1 MVLEITISKV
11 RQQHLGVT
19 FRQDQNLVTVESV
32 TSQTPADIAG
42 LRVGDIL
49 VAVDG
54 KTVNNVTQ
62 TNKLIK
68 LASAGS
74 FSVRVERLTSN
85 YVLKSKYPVRVE
97 DRVPATTNSCSMGD
111 MDVSQMEQD
120 SFVIVDAPKTK
131 FPEVS
136 TKYSI
141 TSLDQIINPDRT
153 VKLYWQFLK

>member
-32 TSQTPADIAG
+32 ASQTPADIAG
-42 LRVGDIL
+42 LKVGDIL
-49 VAVDG
+49 VVVDG
-54 KTVNNVTQ
+54 KNVNNVTQ

-85 YVLKSKYPVRVE
+85 YVLKSKYPVKTE
-97 DRVPATTNSCSMGD
+97 DRVPVTNSSSIGD
-111 MDVSQMEQD
+111 MDVSQVEQD
-120 SFVIVDAPKTK
+120 SFVIVDSPKIK
-131 FPEVS
+131 CPEVS
-136 TKYSI
+136 YKI
-141 TSLDQIINPDRT
+141 QHNLINLDCT
-153 VKLYWQFLK
+153 LKLF